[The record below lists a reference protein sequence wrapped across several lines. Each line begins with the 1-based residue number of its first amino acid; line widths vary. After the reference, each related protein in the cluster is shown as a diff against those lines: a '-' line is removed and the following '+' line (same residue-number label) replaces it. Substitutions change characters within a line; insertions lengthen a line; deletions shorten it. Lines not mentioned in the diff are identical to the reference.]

1 MPYQLGIPN
10 ALRRFG
16 LTVEVVDGWGTRGWS
31 GLNPTGS
38 VSHWTASPGG
48 PRPSLGIC
56 IYGRPDL
63 DGPLC
68 NVFLDR
74 NGVAIVVA
82 AGMANHAGPGGYNGM
97 SGNDSVFG
105 TECEGT
111 IGGRDGTDFTDAQ
124 RVAYPKIVA
133 AYHYLTKT
141 SPLTH
146 ACGHSEWTNQKIDIG
161 SYAPTLRR
169 QAAAILAGG
178 AIQEDD
184 MKADERAALMAIK
197 DRLEKID
204 KLAFNVNGGSGA
216 ESMRT
221 VLDKMR
227 RSTLSISKGVATL
240 VGRDPHVIDAKALAA
255 AIPDEIAGQVAN
267 ELAKRLKQ

>member
-1 MPYQLGIPN
+1 MPYQLGLPN
-10 ALRRFG
+10 ALMRFG

-31 GLNPTGS
+31 GLNPRGS

-74 NGVAIVVA
+74 AGVAIVVA

-111 IGGRDGTDFTDAQ
+111 IGNRDGTDFTDAQ
-124 RVAYPKIVA
+124 RAAYPKVVA

-146 ACGHSEWTNQKIDIG
+146 ACGHSEWTNQKIDVG
-161 SYAPTLRR
+161 TYAPTLRR

-184 MKADERAALMAIK
+184 MTPGQAKQLADIHERLAKL
-197 DRLEKID
+197 D

-216 ESMRT
+216 EGLREVIGKMRT
-221 VLDKMR
+221 
-227 RSTLSISKGVATL
+227 STLSISKGVATL
-240 VGRDPHVIDAKALAA
+240 VGRDPHVIDAKAIAES
-255 AIPDEIAGQVAN
+255 IPDDIAAQVAD
-267 ELAKRLKQ
+267 ELAKRLKS